1 MNTTI
6 GTPLAHPSRSSRTK
20 VSSF

>member
-6 GTPLAHPSRSSRTK
+6 GTPLTHPSRSSRTK